1 MRLMVA
7 VWAKLPEMP
16 LIRIE
21 KVPVATLF
29 FADKV
34 SVLVV
39 VVPPGL
45 KDAVTPRGKPEA
57 DKLTLPV
64 KPFCDVT
71 MIVEVILLPRARLNE
86 FGEAARAKFGGGTT
100 VRETVVLC
108 DSAPDAPVTVM
119 GTVPSGAALLAVSVS
134 VVALVVLAGLNAAVT
149 PMGRPEA
156 ERLTLPLNPFN
167 GLTLTALVPFAP

>member
-1 MRLMVA
+1 MWV
-7 VWAKLPEMP
+7 KLPEMP

-21 KVPVATLF
+21 KVPVAALF

-39 VVPPGL
+39 GVLPGL
-45 KDAVTPRGKPEA
+45 QDAVTPRGKPEA

-71 MIVEVILLPRARLNE
+71 MIEDVILPPRARLNE
-86 FGEAARAKFGGGTT
+86 FGEAVRAKFGGGTT

-108 DSAPDAPVTVM
+108 DNAPDAPVTVM
-119 GTVPSGAALLAVSVS
+119 VNVPSAAALPAVSVS
-134 VVALVVLAGLNAAVT
+134 VLALVVLPGLNAAVT

-156 ERLTLPLNPFN
+156 ERLTVPLNPFS
-167 GLTLTALVPFAP
+167 GLMLMALVPFAP